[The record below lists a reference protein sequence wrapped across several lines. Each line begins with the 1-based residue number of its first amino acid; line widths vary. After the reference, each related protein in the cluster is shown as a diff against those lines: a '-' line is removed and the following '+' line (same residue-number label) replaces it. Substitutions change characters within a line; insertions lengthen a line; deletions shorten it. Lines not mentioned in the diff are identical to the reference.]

1 MDRVGPLLFADKESE
16 EAGLKNPN
24 YQSVEEVEHDGG

>member
-1 MDRVGPLLFADKESE
+1 MDCVRSLLFADKEFE